1 MTILLGMTLNFE
13 VTVSTLSWVN
23 DVATHCH
30 PCRPFGHETITSVAH
45 WVLSQNFP
53 FGLSWWLSHLKKHPV
68 DHHLVEIIIKGIP
81 TMFIGLCFET
91 SVYMVYKPIFWGKPV
106 KPRAS
111 FGIPSVFWTT
121 MDPFETN
128 IDTGKP
134 NPMWSNVIRPQKP
147 TGAWTPS
154 SSWRARYWEQNT
166 KFQLWIPYLFK
177 YSSIFQNIFHTYFWR
192 LHVYWLFSICT
203 PHFGVSVVFVCALP
217 AGRTHACVQIAFNA
231 PGIVL
236 SMFFQY
242 TMHFSLLSMGRNIVM
257 KPTHVWVDLSRW
269 MFQPIQGFCW
279 FLLIEHPTIWPSA
292 WCSPREKCDNSSLGI
307 LCSVNMWIWLAPKHF
322 NQIGDCTLLLQ
333 NNEHCIAS
341 PCDNKHSVCV
351 LMWVIQ

>member
-1 MTILLGMTLNFE
+1 MTLNFE

-68 DHHLVEIIIKGIP
+68 DHHLVEIIINGIP

-134 NPMWSNVIRPQKP
+134 NPMWSKTPRNPPEPGHPAPPGEQDIESK
-147 TGAWTPS
+147 TPS
-154 SSWRARYWEQNT
+154 SNCGYLICLNIAIYFKTSST
-166 KFQLWIPYLFK
+166 PIFGGCMFIGCFPYAHHILVFLLCLFVPCL
-177 YSSIFQNIFHTYFWR
+177 QAGPM
-192 LHVYWLFSICT
+192 HVCK
-203 PHFGVSVVFVCALP
+203 
-217 AGRTHACVQIAFNA
+217 
-231 PGIVL
+231 
-236 SMFFQY
+236 
-242 TMHFSLLSMGRNIVM
+242 LLSM
-257 KPTHVWVDLSRW
+257 
-269 MFQPIQGFCW
+269 
-279 FLLIEHPTIWPSA
+279 
-292 WCSPREKCDNSSLGI
+292 
-307 LCSVNMWIWLAPKHF
+307 
-322 NQIGDCTLLLQ
+322 LQ
-333 NNEHCIAS
+333 A
-341 PCDNKHSVCV
+341 
-351 LMWVIQ
+351 